1 MSLLDGMHATLL
13 VLAAGMGSR
22 YGGLKQID
30 PVGPSGETVL
40 DYAVF
45 DAIRAGFDRV
55 VFVIRREFDAIFR
68 EQIGAK
74 YAGQI
79 AVDYVFQSVDAL
91 PDSFRLTTPR
101 EKPWGTG
108 HAVWCARESVKE
120 NFAVINADDFYGQD
134 SFVRLGRFLAEAA
147 AGAESCLD
155 AASPETI
162 LAPGVRPRLPE
173 FAMVGFR
180 LANTL
185 SEHGAVSRGV
195 CKSDANGVLETIT
208 ERTGILTTEVGAGR
222 TFSGEE
228 IVSMNCWGFTPELFR
243 GLDAQ
248 FREFLSQHGDQPKA
262 EFYLPAAVSTMIG
275 RGQATVRVL
284 PTEASWFGVTYRED
298 KPRVVAALAELVNR
312 GMYPAR
318 LFG

>member
-1 MSLLDGMHATLL
+1 
-13 VLAAGMGSR
+13 MGSR

-45 DAIRAGFDRV
+45 DAIRAGFGRV
-55 VFVIRREFDAIFR
+55 VFVIRREFESIFR

-74 YAGQI
+74 YTGRI
-79 AVDYVFQSVDAL
+79 AVDYVFQSLDAL
-91 PDSFRLTTPR
+91 PAGIDQTFAR

-108 HAVWCARESVKE
+108 HAVWCARDAVRE

-134 SFVRLGRFLAEAA
+134 SFAQLGRFSRSAIGGAARTASVLPERSTAEHKAVSA
-147 AGAESCLD
+147 V
-155 AASPETI
+155 T
-162 LAPGVRPRLPE
+162 PE
-173 FAMVGFR
+173 FAIVGFR

-195 CKSDANGVLETIT
+195 CVADSKGALKSVT
-208 ERTGILTTEVGAGR
+208 ERTGILSGDVGPGR
-222 TFSGEE
+222 AFSGEE
-228 IVSMNCWGFTPELFR
+228 IVSMNCWGFSPMLFA
-243 GLDAQ
+243 GLDEQ
-248 FREFLSQHGDQPKA
+248 FREFLSARGDEPKA
-262 EFYLPAAVSTMIG
+262 EFYLPAAVSEMIS

-284 PTEASWFGVTYRED
+284 PTEAAWFGITYRED
-298 KPRVVAALAELVNR
+298 KPRVIAALSDLVNR
-312 GMYPAR
+312 GVYPAK